1 MPDRNV
7 FALPGLTVPTVVNP
21 SRIPEVGMARM
32 TGYVGSIL
40 AVGLLG
46 CTRTC
51 QMAPE
56 SRTVRLNWM
65 YRTVGID
72 RRQTGIL

>member
-1 MPDRNV
+1 M
-7 FALPGLTVPTVVNP
+7 PTVVHP
-21 SRIPEVGMARM
+21 RRIPEVGMAPM
-32 TGYVGSIL
+32 AGYVGSIL

-56 SRTVRLNWM
+56 SRTVRLNRM

-72 RRQTGIL
+72 HGQTGIM

>member
-1 MPDRNV
+1 
-7 FALPGLTVPTVVNP
+7 
-21 SRIPEVGMARM
+21 MAPM
-32 TGYVGSIL
+32 AGYVGSIL

-56 SRTVRLNWM
+56 SRTVRLNRM

-72 RRQTGIL
+72 HGQTGIM